1 MTAVVAASSSA
12 FPWGET
18 LALVRWRHTRRG
30 YDSDAQLIATGF
42 QLLAPASPLLERAER
57 EFNVTWHRIVAEVVH
72 FAIFLITKAKKDEQQ
87 RPKQTHHALRLLR
100 LSLTLFATRNHSEA
114 MSIPTNSCNLLL
126 ATMTGVLAGVGI
138 KHQQDDAE
146 LDVLLDVK
154 CVFLYLFGLSSFE
167 QEQEECVPNFQMYK
181 PPTNVFTDFMHRALT
196 TCLARL
202 AKEGVA
208 GKTRQEYVVLVRA
221 IFVVF
226 QELQRSQM
234 NKKKVFLAIAKTS
247 LRDLI
252 GHRHALVQLQTRQP
266 STEITAIVDLL
277 DRIVVD
283 ALFDAE
289 HIREYDGALVHLTQE
304 ERRCI
309 GAGLVPENL
318 FDEIKAFLSDPAV
331 PLDLKSSVGGF
342 MEVFVGAFALR
353 IRAAAHMKIED
364 TKTDLKTSK
373 KRAATVIATASTT
386 YSPFKFW
393 LELCVVSFLAF
404 QERHA
409 ADAAST
415 VALLTKLYKSLF
427 NALCEADIYRI
438 TEDTED
444 REQFEAMESILAAF
458 LKLVNQQGCQPDGTQ
473 DEASILLVQEH
484 CQIIS
489 SAVRCSPNLVNSS
502 LVSIFSILGDHFMTC
517 KQNAA
522 VFTAVVCAGS
532 ECLVDLVRSYKSMRL
547 LDKFLKSSMSTHSS
561 KRVSEGVY
569 ALSSHSLSES
579 VLRRAFMTLPPGQL
593 EVLWTLFTNEFH
605 SKYNGEDDDVFSM
618 CLVRFVFQIFLQ
630 EVHATPQNKT
640 KVASLISKTHET
652 LFTPI
657 AAKLTSSKK
666 SVSFSAGER
675 ELFDLFGE
683 LLSFYD
689 VMTPAIRADTF
700 DVILAAL
707 RKGSLVHAMKELLHM
722 GTQVVKKSKHA
733 LPTKIDRRDSTGIIK
748 LCAFWLR
755 KSASIRKDSPVTR
768 ISESELSS
776 VALLVVE
783 HVIESKCW
791 DAVAFYLPELLEVVS
806 EEKAELLLKVLVTEY
821 LDEEISGAVDG
832 AASRIV
838 RDAAFYEIQTFKV
851 VAPRVLASLAT
862 DFKSVSHLEKTIRL
876 FGFLSHLPETYLD
889 AAQCGE
895 LLVNAFAVH
904 ASLAQA
910 KDVNSDVEEA
920 LRVLF
925 AWLQGAFKHIA
936 VAVYKANDDAMRK
949 SIDNGARF
957 VFSQLAVGSS
967 NADGTEK
974 IGTPLLGG
982 ILSFCL
988 DETVGAGAFA
998 GELFRGLISKKA
1010 ATETNLFRSALGV
1023 EALADLRLSGE
1034 KAVVRKVGDEEIKFI
1049 DALLS
1054 LVGDDDQPSKSS
1066 DTATC
1071 FKVLNALVKYHA
1083 ATALDCQQQRQKS
1096 QESKQSQGQ
1105 RLQLV
1110 LSTRMGAVLTESM
1123 KAVVGQEQ
1131 RSSRDAWAFYS
1142 SFCQHYPAF
1151 RPSVSLETYGCLLAV
1166 ALSLVSNR
1174 ERCPEDV
1181 AQANKALQAL
1191 VANANKDEY
1200 RLLLATVAK
1209 EIQAPEWN
1217 RSVSA
1222 LKALYLLLQ
1231 GDRKLTAS
1239 RRQHLDELKE
1249 SIVGSLVQNF
1259 SRSLATT
1266 LASESDAAMASERAE
1281 LCTWNLQVFVLFYT
1295 KAELF
1300 TWKTH
1305 ELAHIFIGFQPLIAT
1320 AAHWRD
1326 HFFSA
1331 SQLHQVWMLSYTLVL
1346 RIVRHHFASLV
1357 NGTPHMIQATNALL
1371 RLLVVA
1377 STDEG
1382 MHARGFDASHCVEW
1396 SSNLARLYGYMKEH
1410 DAQLRKHVVYLMLTY
1425 LSSVTRDNLSVS
1437 LQQKLRPG
1445 VFSLLDICSTYE
1457 KEQLYAA
1464 LDSTGKSLLKS
1475 LDTNYK
1481 LTHRYGGKV

>member
-18 LALVRWRHTRRG
+18 LALVCWRQTRRG
-30 YDSDAQLIATGF
+30 CGSDAQLIATGF

-87 RPKQTHHALRLLR
+87 RPEQTHHALRLLR

-126 ATMTGVLAGVGI
+126 AAMTDVLAGVGI
-138 KHQQDDAE
+138 KHQQDGAE

-154 CVFLYLFGLSSFE
+154 C
-167 QEQEECVPNFQMYK
+167 MYK

-226 QELQRSQM
+226 QELQRPQM

-247 LRDLI
+247 LRDSI
-252 GHRHALVQLQTRQP
+252 GHRHALAQLQTRQP

-289 HIREYDGALVHLTQE
+289 HIREYDGALVHSSIWRQADPSDAAGNVESVASKTKK
-304 ERRCI
+304 RRKND
-309 GAGLVPENL
+309 GASALVSYQKNL

-331 PLDLKSSVGGF
+331 PLDLRSSVGGF

-427 NALCEADIYRI
+427 NALCEADIYRV

-444 REQFEAMESILAAF
+444 RGQFEAMESILAAF

-904 ASLAQA
+904 ASLVQA

-1010 ATETNLFRSALGV
+1010 ATETNLFRNALEV

-1034 KAVVRKVGDEEIKFI
+1034 KAVVRKVGDEETKFI

-1054 LVGDDDQPSKSS
+1054 LVDAECSREVPCCDP
-1066 DTATC
+1066 
-1071 FKVLNALVKYHA
+1071 
-1083 ATALDCQQQRQKS
+1083 LDSQQQRQKS

-1110 LSTRMGAVLTESM
+1110 LSTRMGTVLTESM

-1151 RPSVSLETYGCLLAV
+1151 LPSVSLETYGCLLVV
-1166 ALSLVSNR
+1166 ALSLVLNR

-1181 AQANKALQAL
+1181 AQANKAL

-1396 SSNLARLYGYMKEH
+1396 SSNLVRLYGYMKEH

-1464 LDSTGKSLLKS
+1464 LDSTGKSLLES
-1475 LDTNYK
+1475 LDMSYK
-1481 LTHRYGGKV
+1481 LTHRYGDKV

>member
-1 MTAVVAASSSA
+1 MTAVVAASFSA

-18 LALVRWRHTRRG
+18 LALVCWRQTRRG
-30 YDSDAQLIATGF
+30 CGSDAQLIATGF

-87 RPKQTHHALRLLR
+87 RPEQTHHALRLLR

-126 ATMTGVLAGVGI
+126 AAMTDVLAGVGI
-138 KHQQDDAE
+138 KHQQDGAE

-154 CVFLYLFGLSSFE
+154 C
-167 QEQEECVPNFQMYK
+167 MYK

-247 LRDLI
+247 LRDSI

-618 CLVRFVFQIFLQ
+618 GLVRFVFQIFLQ

-657 AAKLTSSKK
+657 AAKLMSSKK

-707 RKGSLVHAMKELLHM
+707 RKGNLVHAMKELLH
-722 GTQVVKKSKHA
+722 V
-733 LPTKIDRRDSTGIIK
+733 
-748 LCAFWLR
+748 
-755 KSASIRKDSPVTR
+755 
-768 ISESELSS
+768 
-776 VALLVVE
+776 
-783 HVIESKCW
+783 
-791 DAVAFYLPELLEVVS
+791 
-806 EEKAELLLKVLVTEY
+806 
-821 LDEEISGAVDG
+821 EIS
-832 AASRIV
+832 
-838 RDAAFYEIQTFKV
+838 
-851 VAPRVLASLAT
+851 
-862 DFKSVSHLEKTIRL
+862 
-876 FGFLSHLPETYLD
+876 
-889 AAQCGE
+889 
-895 LLVNAFAVH
+895 
-904 ASLAQA
+904 
-910 KDVNSDVEEA
+910 
-920 LRVLF
+920 
-925 AWLQGAFKHIA
+925 
-936 VAVYKANDDAMRK
+936 
-949 SIDNGARF
+949 
-957 VFSQLAVGSS
+957 
-967 NADGTEK
+967 
-974 IGTPLLGG
+974 
-982 ILSFCL
+982 
-988 DETVGAGAFA
+988 
-998 GELFRGLISKKA
+998 
-1010 ATETNLFRSALGV
+1010 
-1023 EALADLRLSGE
+1023 
-1034 KAVVRKVGDEEIKFI
+1034 
-1049 DALLS
+1049 DALDLS
-1054 LVGDDDQPSKSS
+1054 
-1066 DTATC
+1066 
-1071 FKVLNALVKYHA
+1071 
-1083 ATALDCQQQRQKS
+1083 
-1096 QESKQSQGQ
+1096 
-1105 RLQLV
+1105 
-1110 LSTRMGAVLTESM
+1110 
-1123 KAVVGQEQ
+1123 
-1131 RSSRDAWAFYS
+1131 
-1142 SFCQHYPAF
+1142 
-1151 RPSVSLETYGCLLAV
+1151 
-1166 ALSLVSNR
+1166 
-1174 ERCPEDV
+1174 
-1181 AQANKALQAL
+1181 
-1191 VANANKDEY
+1191 
-1200 RLLLATVAK
+1200 
-1209 EIQAPEWN
+1209 
-1217 RSVSA
+1217 
-1222 LKALYLLLQ
+1222 
-1231 GDRKLTAS
+1231 
-1239 RRQHLDELKE
+1239 
-1249 SIVGSLVQNF
+1249 
-1259 SRSLATT
+1259 
-1266 LASESDAAMASERAE
+1266 RA
-1281 LCTWNLQVFVLFYT
+1281 
-1295 KAELF
+1295 
-1300 TWKTH
+1300 
-1305 ELAHIFIGFQPLIAT
+1305 
-1320 AAHWRD
+1320 
-1326 HFFSA
+1326 
-1331 SQLHQVWMLSYTLVL
+1331 
-1346 RIVRHHFASLV
+1346 
-1357 NGTPHMIQATNALL
+1357 
-1371 RLLVVA
+1371 RLLVAGRMLGCGFSDTHRRGGNA
-1377 STDEG
+1377 SILPLIDDRLTLGDMAPIVSAG
-1382 MHARGFDASHCVEW
+1382 VGDGASHQLG
-1396 SSNLARLYGYMKEH
+1396 SPMGGISNLA
-1410 DAQLRKHVVYLMLTY
+1410 
-1425 LSSVTRDNLSVS
+1425 
-1437 LQQKLRPG
+1437 
-1445 VFSLLDICSTYE
+1445 
-1457 KEQLYAA
+1457 
-1464 LDSTGKSLLKS
+1464 
-1475 LDTNYK
+1475 
-1481 LTHRYGGKV
+1481 